1 MRKYLLLGSFVAI
14 NLKNPQ
20 SRKWSTCQS
29 LKNFTLGCPCLYNL
43 INLLILKLFWP
54 LNSNQILH
62 YLISFLGPEA
72 ASAAADVQVGDSNAL
87 LKFVKNYGT
96 HYFKSVTIGDAIY
109 QVFAV
114 SKDQMQKL
122 KSSLGGRKTVG
133 LREWSSLHENY
144 LGMS

>member
-1 MRKYLLLGSFVAI
+1 M
-14 NLKNPQ
+14 
-20 SRKWSTCQS
+20 
-29 LKNFTLGCPCLYNL
+29 
-43 INLLILKLFWP
+43 
-54 LNSNQILH
+54 
-62 YLISFLGPEA
+62 ISFLGPEA

-144 LGMS
+144 LGMSYRIVLRIRRPLLQDDLEYKTINFKKLIVLYLHKILITLSIRRK